1 VAATPG
7 TVLLSRFLSN
17 FGSTKSLVNFEPL
30 MCALWWIVEGARD
43 CLVEFRVE
51 GGMRGTEAESERE
64 RKRKERQR
72 LRERERESFTGM
84 YP

>member
-1 VAATPG
+1 
-7 TVLLSRFLSN
+7 
-17 FGSTKSLVNFEPL
+17 
-30 MCALWWIVEGARD
+30 MEGARD